1 MATGKV
7 CNNSQTDIVDNI
19 LKEWG
24 VLDDVK
30 KTIPEWKSGEN
41 YINKN
46 SDIRIDDNCNVI
58 YFQSITLTKGNIII
72 PDIIGDLS
80 ELTGIY
86 ISENA
91 IGEIPTS
98 ISKLDKLYELFL
110 PGNKLTG
117 TIPENIG
124 DIKSVQRIYIPN
136 SSGNISLSGY
146 IPSSIVKLDLVT
158 LLLQYNSLRITDDV
172 AKYIKQQQ
180 DKHGEIN
187 ILVDHLCIPIN
198 KYDFKMTYSTCGT
211 KYCPPQIDT
220 IGISP
225 TTFNISYSSC

>member
-19 LKEWG
+19 FKEWG
-24 VLDDVK
+24 VLDNVK

-41 YINKN
+41 IINDKL
-46 SDIRIDDNCNVI
+46 DIRIDDNCNVT
-58 YFQSITLTKGNIII
+58 YFTSTNLTEGNINI

-86 ISENA
+86 INENA
-91 IGEIPTS
+91 IGEIPLS
-98 ISKLDKLYELFL
+98 ILKLDKLYELFL

-117 TIPENIG
+117 NIPENIG
-124 DIKSVQRIYIPN
+124 DMKSLQEIYIPN
-136 SSGNISLSGY
+136 NNLSGY
-146 IPSSIVKLDLVT
+146 IPSSITKLDLVT
-158 LLLQYNSLRITDDV
+158 LFLQFNSFRITDDV

-180 DKHGEIN
+180 DKHGEIS
-187 ILVDHLCIPIN
+187 IIVDDLCIPLN
-198 KYDFKMTYSTCGT
+198 KYDFKMTYSNCGT
-211 KYCPPQIDT
+211 IYCPPQIDT